1 MPRYAINTPLVAIRL
16 HSPDSDQVGIMTS
29 LPSDAIVEI
38 QGPSDLGRAM
48 VEVSWQDQRYA
59 VFELDLATRAT
70 PEPTE
75 EAIGEE
81 TSRRCQ
87 SVSTWSRPGLS
98 RENLTTA
105 FLKEVAI
112 KITARED
119 VVSTASWPGSH
130 Q

>member
-16 HSPDSDQVGIMTS
+16 HSPDSDQLGIMTL

-87 SVSTWSRPGLS
+87 SVST
-98 RENLTTA
+98 
-105 FLKEVAI
+105 
-112 KITARED
+112 
-119 VVSTASWPGSH
+119 
-130 Q
+130 